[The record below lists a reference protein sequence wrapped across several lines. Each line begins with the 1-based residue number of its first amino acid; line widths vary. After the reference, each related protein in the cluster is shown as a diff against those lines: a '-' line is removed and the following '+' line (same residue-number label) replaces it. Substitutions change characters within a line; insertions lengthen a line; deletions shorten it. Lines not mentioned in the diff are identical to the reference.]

1 MIYSSDR
8 HIDGG
13 RLSSFFMT
21 VGKKCNKIFLSNYF
35 LLFVFCLA
43 CAIRVTKQEV
53 FGAVIFV
60 GIICALLVLCEDILT
75 TTLPFLLLCVFVT
88 RCYDSFDTF
97 IKYAWMAIPAVL
109 ALIFHFVVFRKPIKL
124 GTTVWGLAAVSVALL
139 FGGLGNVSNFD
150 YFRPAT
156 LYYTFFLGV
165 GMLGA
170 YVLLK
175 SQLCAR
181 RDYDVRQKFICLLY
195 IMGMFACL
203 CVLVF
208 TYETKD
214 FILQHKALKS
224 FQSSNN
230 ISTFLMLAM
239 PCPFFFIQKS
249 KLHFIPA
256 IIIPFCIF
264 LTGSRGGL
272 IFGAVEFL
280 ICLAVFAACDKPRR
294 FIYICLLTAIVSL
307 LVLFGESIIQF
318 SVNKALGELISEN
331 EPRRLLLERALN
343 GFTSNPIFGEGLG
356 YTGNTDLYSP
366 VKGALTWYHMLIPQI
381 FASLGLVGAAAY
393 GFQFSLRTR
402 SILTCLKKNRYRDK
416 YVICTLAVSY
426 VGLLLMSLVNPG
438 IFCPL
443 PYSLITVII
452 FAMIDG
458 SICLLKSK

>member
-1 MIYSSDR
+1 MIYSSDK
-8 HIDGG
+8 HIDVG

-21 VGKKCNKIFLSNYF
+21 VGQKCNRIFLSNYF
-35 LLFVFCLA
+35 ILFVFCLA
-43 CAIRVTKQEV
+43 CAIRITKQEIL
-53 FGAVIFV
+53 GAVIFV
-60 GIICALLVLCEDILT
+60 GIICILLILCEDILT

-88 RCYDSFDTF
+88 RCYNSFDTF
-97 IKYAWMAIPAVL
+97 IKYAWIAVPAVL
-109 ALIFHFVVFRKPIKL
+109 ALIFHFTVFRKPIKL
-124 GTTVWGLAAVSVALL
+124 GTTVWGLVAVSVALL
-139 FGGLGNVSNFD
+139 FGGLGRISASD
-150 YFRPAT
+150 YLRPST
-156 LYYTFFLGV
+156 LYYTFFLGI

-170 YVLLK
+170 YILLK
-175 SQLCAR
+175 SQLCAK
-181 RDYDVRQKFICLLY
+181 RDYDVRQKFICLMY

-203 CVLVF
+203 SVLVF

-256 IIIPFCIF
+256 FIIPACIF

-280 ICLAVFAACDKPRR
+280 ICLAVFAVCDKPRR
-294 FIYICLLTAIVSL
+294 FIYVCLLATIVS
-307 LVLFGESIIQF
+307 VFVFFGESIIQF
-318 SVNKALGELISEN
+318 SVNKALSDLISEN

-343 GFTSNPIFGEGLG
+343 GFISNPVFGEGLG

-393 GFQFSLRTR
+393 GFQFILRAK
-402 SILTCLKKNRYRDK
+402 SMLTSLKKNRYRDK
-416 YVICTLAVSY
+416 YIICTLAVSY
-426 VGLLLMSLVNPG
+426 IGILLMSLVNPG

-443 PYSLITVII
+443 PYSLITVMI
-452 FAMIDG
+452 FAMADG
-458 SICLLKSK
+458 STCFLRNK